1 MNDDIWRT
9 YVDSLTWVSGHL
21 DEASYYTFLRAGSLG
36 IDAQTAVAEVA
47 NRIAS
52 AGDHPK
58 VGKLKAQVHRAYQ
71 IAGSNSGEF
80 KVGSF
85 KKDKKDKLVLQPDK
99 LQKIA
104 NRLDVNV
111 TRSWLSSRSPLPVWN
126 CSPSAFLSALY
137 APHEFVVVF
146 DIFESQGCQVWT
158 HGQSLDHMQ
167 KGHQNVW
174 FLCNPCDGK
183 FHWNPRQQKQSR
195 RSEESITAWRFCVLE
210 SDSVRK
216 DLWLKAIVQLPLPIV
231 AINDS
236 GGSSIHVLVLIN
248 ASSKAEW
255 DTIVRDNLALLI
267 VPLGADYDA
276 MTAVRLTRLPN
287 CRRGQT
293 GRFQSLLYLNPDP
306 DYTPILELEAK

>member
-1 MNDDIWRT
+1 MNDDAWRT
-9 YVDSLTWVSGHL
+9 YVNGLTWAQGHL
-21 DEASYYTFLRAGSLG
+21 DEASWLTFLRAGSLG

-47 NRIAS
+47 NRIAA

-58 VGKLKAQVHRAYQ
+58 AGKLKGQVQRAYQ
-71 IAGSNSGEF
+71 FAGSKAGEF
-80 KVGSF
+80 KVGYY
-85 KKDKKDKLVLQPDK
+85 KPDKPALDTDK

-104 NRLDVNV
+104 NRLEINV
-111 TRSWLSSRSPLPVWN
+111 TRSWLSSRCPLPVWN
-126 CSPSAFLSALY
+126 CLPSEFLSALY
-137 APHEFVVVF
+137 ASDEHVVIF
-146 DIFESQGCQVWT
+146 DVFESQGCQVWT

-183 FHWNPRQQKQSR
+183 FHWNPRYQKWSR
-195 RSEESITAWRFCVLE
+195 RSEESITSWRFCVLE

-231 AINDS
+231 AIYDS

-248 ASSKAEW
+248 AASKAEW
-255 DTIVRDNLALLI
+255 DTIVRDNLARLI